1 MSFADELRKVEQQA
15 RAPFDASA
23 RKKFG
28 RGGPVNPVLAGLA
41 LVGVAYVLDTPVPAL
56 LGAAAYW
63 VTRKPN
69 P

>member
-1 MSFADELRKVEQQA
+1 MDFADQLRDVEEKA
-15 RAPFDASA
+15 RSPFDKSA
-23 RKKFG
+23 RTKFG
-28 RGGPVNPVLAGLA
+28 RGGPVNPVLGGLA
-41 LVGVAYVLDTPVPAL
+41 LIGLAYALGSPVPAL

>member
-1 MSFADELRKVEQQA
+1 MTFAEQLRDVEKKA
-15 RAPFDASA
+15 RSPFDSSA
-23 RKKFG
+23 RTKFG
-28 RGGPVNPVLAGLA
+28 RGGPVNPVLGGLA
-41 LVGVAYVLDTPVPAL
+41 ILGLAYVLDSPVPAL